1 MEPFGRDRTVEGM
14 STDDFD
20 EAASWSAARGGDSAA
35 FAALFDRHRD
45 RVYGHA
51 LRLLGQRHDAE
62 DVTAVVFLEAWRK
75 RDAVRVVDGSIIGW
89 LLVTTTY
96 TVRNH
101 TRSLR
106 RYRSALGKLPA
117 PRPQDDHADHVDDAL
132 DGFERD
138 RKVRDAFA
146 KLSRQDQD
154 VITLCVLE
162 ELTTSQAA
170 QALGVPDG
178 TVKSRLS
185 RARKRLAELASPLA
199 DDRPLFEGGAR

>member
-1 MEPFGRDRTVEGM
+1 
-14 STDDFD
+14 
-20 EAASWSAARGGDSAA
+20 
-35 FAALFDRHRD
+35 
-45 RVYGHA
+45 
-51 LRLLGQRHDAE
+51 
-62 DVTAVVFLEAWRK
+62 
-75 RDAVRVVDGSIIGW
+75 
-89 LLVTTTY
+89 
-96 TVRNH
+96 
-101 TRSLR
+101 
-106 RYRSALGKLPA
+106 
-117 PRPQDDHADHVDDAL
+117 
-132 DGFERD
+132 FERD